1 LAGLKTLACYV
12 STMGYLRKNFLSNEG
27 GQIGVIF
34 ALAALPLL
42 ACMSAA
48 IDYSRVTKERG
59 SISSALDAAVL
70 AAANNNAI
78 ELDEKDEYAA
88 THFTSNYNGD
98 LEITLTPSVT
108 TEEVRLVAEGTL
120 NLVFGNIIG
129 IGDQDIAEASAATF
143 STDNT
148 ICVLALS
155 EDADGAISYDADLEF
170 VANNCS
176 VHANST
182 SGSAILAERNLFKP
196 TATSFC
202 AVGGIS
208 GSVEPYSKGEC
219 SPIADPYETVPHAAE
234 GVCKREF
241 LIENT
246 AIENGLIPPVDQK
259 TPPLPTINPVPYVE
273 LLAELKTRHIKPTF
287 GTTKGP
293 KYEQSAAID
302 PVMSLGGDDMKALLG
317 LYDIYGD
324 KLDCQKRPVPECSAF
339 KNPFLNT
346 AQNETPRKGVV
357 ADIFDISYGNLVAPV
372 TEPEIVTTGIVE
384 LVNGQLYSR
393 NNIDNEL
400 VSVSANLTGGNI
412 YLTPGTYCGGLTVD
426 GINVRFAPGDYIF
439 KDGPLT
445 FLNKSQ
451 ARADKVTLSFTG
463 AGALMNIE
471 GGSKLSIKAPTSGA
485 RKGLA
490 FMQMVDRDGAGNR
503 AFTSGPNRIA
513 SGGSLSM
520 SGTAYFP
527 QQTLMITG
535 EGSHI
540 GSNSPA
546 VGLIADTI
554 EFRGARGSRVELAV
568 DHVAAGIPPIEPRAS
583 DGVRLIE

>member
-1 LAGLKTLACYV
+1 
-12 STMGYLRKNFLSNEG
+12 MGYVGKNFLSNES

-48 IDYSRVTKERG
+48 IDYSRVTKERS

-78 ELDEKDEYAA
+78 QLDEKDEYAA

-155 EDADGAISYDADLEF
+155 EGADGAISYDSDLEF

-182 SGSAILAERNLFKP
+182 SGSAILVERNLFKP
-196 TATSFC
+196 VATSFC
-202 AVGGIS
+202 AVGGIQ
-208 GSVEPYSKGEC
+208 GEVEPHSKGEC
-219 SPIADPYETVPHAAE
+219 SPIADPYEDVAHAAIGLCE
-234 GVCKREF
+234 REF

-246 AIENGLIPPVDQK
+246 AVENGIIPPK
-259 TPPLPTINPVPYVE
+259 EGYEPPLPATNPANFDDVLVE
-273 LLAELKTRHIKPTF
+273 LQTLHTMKNFGSPTE
-287 GTTKGP
+287 GP
-293 KYEQSAAID
+293 VREQRD
-302 PVMSLGGDDMKALLG
+302 TLLRVFNLGGEDMKKLLG
-317 LYDIYGD
+317 LYDLYGEQINCRD
-324 KLDCQKRPVPECSAF
+324 EPRTECAGF
-339 KNPFLNT
+339 NNPFINT
-346 AQNETPRKGVV
+346 AVGNTAKQGVV
-357 ADIFDISYGNLVAPV
+357 ADIFDLSYGDYVAPI
-372 TEPEIVTTGIVE
+372 TEPEIVTTGVVE

-393 NNIDNEL
+393 NNVDNAL
-400 VSVSANLTGGNI
+400 IAVSANLTGGNI
-412 YLTPGTYCGGLTVD
+412 YLTPGTYCGGLTID
-426 GINVRFAPGDYIF
+426 GLNVRFSAGDYIF

-445 FLNKSQ
+445 FLNKSE
-451 ARADKVTLSFTG
+451 ARADNVTFGFTG
-463 AGALMNIE
+463 PGATMSVE
-471 GGSKLSIKAPTSGA
+471 GGSSLNIKAATSGP
-485 RKGLA
+485 RQGLA
-490 FMQMVDRDGAGNR
+490 FMQMIDSSAPGNR
-503 AFTSGPNRIA
+503 TAETGVNRIA

-527 QQTLMITG
+527 QQTLIITG
-535 EGSHI
+535 QDTHI

-554 EFRGARGSRVELAV
+554 KFRGSRGSRVELAV
-568 DHVAAGIPPIEPRAS
+568 DHAAAGIPPIEPRAS
-583 DGVRLIE
+583 DGVRLVE